1 MLIQLFLRE
10 GILDYI
16 ALTCIHWLV
25 ISKPTLRETFDN
37 LKILRILQTFLNRSS
52 SLSFAQ
58 DCGTSHTTMRQWL
71 NILEASYLIFF
82 LQPFHQ
88 SFNKRLI
95 KMPKL
100 YFYDTGLAC
109 TLLGLEKEN
118 QLETHY
124 LKGAL
129 FENLIVLEIFKRR
142 LNQGLP
148 ANLYFWRDRTGHE
161 VDLLAE
167 WGGCY

>member
-1 MLIQLFLRE
+1 M
-10 GILDYI
+10 
-16 ALTCIHWLV
+16 A
-25 ISKPTLRETFDN
+25 N
-37 LKILRILQTFLNRSS
+37 LRSS
-52 SLSFAQ
+52 SLSLTQ
-58 DCGTSHTTMRQWL
+58 DCGTSHTTMQQWL

-100 YFYDTGLAC
+100 YFYD
-109 TLLGLEKEN
+109 LLVGLEKEY
-118 QLETHY
+118 Y

-129 FENLIVLEIFKRR
+129 FENLIVLEIFKKR

-161 VDLLAE
+161 IDLLAE